1 MEHRKRFVE
10 VGLSD
15 TFINQK
21 RMQGEMSFNTQA
33 LCIFYI
39 IIYNWTVEALQP
51 DQWCSVAY
59 LAHNH

>member
-21 RMQGEMSFNTQA
+21 RMQVEMSFNTQA
-33 LCIFYI
+33 LCILYI

-51 DQWCSVAY
+51 DQ
-59 LAHNH
+59 